1 MPRGAGKHSRKR
13 IWGAKVNWY
22 ELLNEMIDMRSF
34 SNLWF
39 WIALAVMWSATS
51 HRVLGVP
58 FDMVIRAARHKDDAE
73 NQPQQDL
80 EDMVRINVNR
90 LLYISGVS
98 GLWML
103 GLGSFLFTIMIL
115 LGFIYDVQLAQ
126 AVFCLLFPLSIVGLL
141 SLNTARRIREEHI
154 QGAVLRK
161 QLTRHRVWVQVIGML
176 SIFATTIWGIYQNLT
191 VNLPNNFRHLG
202 QISHVEQP
210 IDHDRGRTRGL

>member
-1 MPRGAGKHSRKR
+1 
-13 IWGAKVNWY
+13 
-22 ELLNEMIDMRSF
+22 MIDMRSF

-39 WIALAVMWSATS
+39 WIALAVMWSTTS
-51 HRVLGVP
+51 HWVLGVP
-58 FDMVIRAARHKDDAE
+58 YDMVIRAARHHDEGAA
-73 NQPQQDL
+73 NQSQQDL

-98 GLWML
+98 GLWLL
-103 GLGSFLFTIMIL
+103 GLGCFLFTALVL
-115 LGFIYDVQLAQ
+115 LGFVYDVQLAQ

-141 SLNTARRIREEHI
+141 SLNTARCIHDEQIH
-154 QGAVLRK
+154 GVLLRK
-161 QLTRHRVWVQVIGML
+161 RLTRHRIWTQVIGML
-176 SIFATTIWGIYQNLT
+176 SIFITTIWGIYQNLT